1 MITFRTNDYD
11 IVFESELIQD
21 VAQKRGEVLTNSVAE
36 LKKAY
41 YTRVVDIPDAINVT
55 YMSEANYRL
64 LKQLHRTPNI
74 TFEII
79 DSEGLY
85 FDKCFLTGDL
95 KLTRKPDLL
104 TGSYY
109 RSGTLNVEV
118 R

>member
-1 MITFRTNDYD
+1 MITLRTNDYD
-11 IVFESELIQD
+11 IVFESELLQEIPD
-21 VAQKRGEVLTNSVAE
+21 KRGEVITNSVAE

-41 YTRVVDIPDAINVT
+41 FVRVVDVPDAINIT
-55 YMSEANYRL
+55 YMSKDNYIL

-85 FDKCFLTGDL
+85 FDKCLLTGNL

-109 RSGTLNVEV
+109 YSGTLTVEV